1 VTKPAG
7 SGPGVIEWDGHA
19 DNGLFADTG
28 DYHLALKAY
37 DAAGNQSL
45 VRYVVVRVYY

>member
-1 VTKPAG
+1 
-7 SGPGVIEWDGHA
+7 VIEWDGHA